1 MHVSMRVTPI
11 TETVGARWE
20 FDIQEVQN
28 PHSLGDYLQ
37 GNPLKCVHLPHPGY
51 TKSSKKKV

>member
-1 MHVSMRVTPI
+1 MRVTPI

-20 FDIQEVQN
+20 FDIQEVQK
-28 PHSLGDYLQ
+28 PHSRGGGDYLQ